1 MSIAIVDYGV
11 GNIKSIQHCLNRFGL
26 SHEYTSDYNK
36 ILNSEKVI
44 FPGVGDAAYA
54 MNKLKSKGLDK
65 VIIDIKQPLLGI
77 CLGMQLLFENSEEFG
92 LTQGLGLIEGKV
104 IKFPINSKDK
114 LPHIGWNSIS
124 KVNLPWENTILDDL
138 RNAEVYL

>member
-65 VIIDIKQPLLGI
+65 VIIDIKQPLLG
-77 CLGMQLLFENSEEFG
+77 LS
-92 LTQGLGLIEGKV
+92 LI
-104 IKFPINSKDK
+104 
-114 LPHIGWNSIS
+114 HI
-124 KVNLPWENTILDDL
+124 
-138 RNAEVYL
+138 

>member
-44 FPGVGDAAYA
+44 FPV
-54 MNKLKSKGLDK
+54 L
-65 VIIDIKQPLLGI
+65 V
-77 CLGMQLLFENSEEFG
+77 MQHM
-92 LTQGLGLIEGKV
+92 Q
-104 IKFPINSKDK
+104 
-114 LPHIGWNSIS
+114 
-124 KVNLPWENTILDDL
+124 
-138 RNAEVYL
+138 

>member
-1 MSIAIVDYGV
+1 MVILRASSIALID
-11 GNIKSIQHCLNRFGL
+11 LL

-77 CLGMQLLFENSEEFG
+77 CLGMQLLCNSTEEE
-92 LTQGLGLIEGKV
+92 TLIALELL
-104 IKFPINSKDK
+104 I
-114 LPHIGWNSIS
+114 WM
-124 KVNLPWENTILDDL
+124 
-138 RNAEVYL
+138 Y

>member
-65 VIIDIKQPLLGI
+65 VIICLLYTSPSPRD
-77 CLGMQLLFENSEEFG
+77 MRRSRM
-92 LTQGLGLIEGKV
+92 
-104 IKFPINSKDK
+104 PS
-114 LPHIGWNSIS
+114 S
-124 KVNLPWENTILDDL
+124 
-138 RNAEVYL
+138 A